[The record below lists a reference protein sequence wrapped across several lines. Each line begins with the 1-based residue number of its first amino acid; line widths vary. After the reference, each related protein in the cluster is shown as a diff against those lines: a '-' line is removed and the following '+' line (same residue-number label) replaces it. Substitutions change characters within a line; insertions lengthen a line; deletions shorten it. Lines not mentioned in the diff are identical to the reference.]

1 MDADLRE
8 LCKMHRRDQ
17 ESEDDNYVEYII
29 LNFVAN
35 HPPLRNPTW

>member
-8 LCKMHRRDQ
+8 LREMHKRDQ
-17 ESEDDNYVEYII
+17 ESEDDDVEVII